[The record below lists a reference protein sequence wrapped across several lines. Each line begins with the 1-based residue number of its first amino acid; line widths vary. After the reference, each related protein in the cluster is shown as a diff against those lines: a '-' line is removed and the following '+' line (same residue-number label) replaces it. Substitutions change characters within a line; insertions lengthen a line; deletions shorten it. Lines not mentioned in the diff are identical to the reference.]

1 MKIFLTGATG
11 NIGSDIL
18 DLCLKHPKITTVV
31 AFTRRQL
38 PDDVTANSKLET
50 VVVKDWKNW
59 PEDVLAGHRD
69 AVGMIWY
76 ALYIGALSL
85 ALRSPNGE
93 RRAVVTDKV

>member
-18 DLCLKHPKITTVV
+18 DLCLKHPKITRVV

-59 PEDVLAGHRD
+59 PEDVLAAHRD

-76 ALYIGALSL
+76 ALYFGTL
-85 ALRSPNGE
+85 P
-93 RRAVVTDKV
+93 